1 MGSNNTATATATT
14 TYGNKSTTGYG
25 YKTYTPERK
34 ETIRYYENYH
44 RNMNT
49 SELEEIETF
58 MYLCKLDDP
67 ELKSVLTH
75 FLTKFYPDVI
85 SEDGYIYAKGN
96 DPVLLTAHM
105 DTVHK
110 YLIKDWY
117 EDVYTKEGRT
127 YHELSSPEGI
137 GGDDRCGIYMICRIL
152 ATTTYRP
159 SILFCEDEE
168 IGGVGSGKFCLTKYI
183 NDLSEL
189 KFLIELDRANK
200 RDLVFY
206 YDDNVDFHHM
216 CEDVTGYR
224 EEYGS
229 FSDISKLAPACGL
242 SAVNISCGYYRAHTT
257 NEYVIWEEMLDS
269 IDATIK
275 LIAWACCAEIEPYK
289 YVEYVP
295 YYKRNNTYKYGNY
308 SNSYYNT
315 RYYDDDYDDWY
326 TGYSNR
332 NYGQVSTQTEPEVL
346 PNIGEVDE
354 TTYILQV
361 AFLVDGKEYEAS
373 VKGATEG
380 DCWMNFFL
388 ENSDV
393 CFNDVIDF
401 DMFEA

>member
-1 MGSNNTATATATT
+1 MGNNSTAATATA
-14 TYGNKSTTGYG
+14 YKSTGYG
-25 YKTYTPERK
+25 YNSYMPERK
-34 ETIRYYENYH
+34 DVIRFYEDYH

-49 SELEEIETF
+49 SELEDVEDFLTI
-58 MYLCKLDDP
+58 CKLDDP
-67 ELKSVLTH
+67 ELKNLLTH
-75 FLTKFYPDVI
+75 ILMKFYSDVI
-85 SEDGYIYAKGN
+85 SEDGYIYAKGTE
-96 DPVLLTAHM
+96 PVLLTAHI

-137 GGDDRCGIYMICRIL
+137 GGDDRCGIYMIYRIL

-168 IGGVGSGKFCLTKYI
+168 IGGIGSSKFCKTKYI
-183 NDLSEL
+183 EDLSEL

-206 YDDNVDFHHM
+206 YDDNKEFHKM
-216 CEDVTGYR
+216 CEEVTGYK
-224 EEYGS
+224 EDYGS
-229 FSDISKLAPACGL
+229 FSDISNLAPACGI

-269 IDATIK
+269 INATLM
-275 LIAWACCAEIEPYK
+275 LIAWASCAEIEPYE
-289 YVEYVP
+289 YIEYVP

-308 SNSYYNT
+308 SNTYYDSK
-315 RYYDDDYDDWY
+315 YYDDDYDDWY

-332 NYGQVSTQTEPEVL
+332 NYGQVSTQTEKEV
-346 PNIGEVDE
+346 PPSVGEVDE
-354 TTYILQV
+354 ATYILQV
-361 AFLVDGKEYEAS
+361 TFVVDGKEYETS
-373 VKGATEG
+373 VQGTSEG
-380 DCWMNFFL
+380 DCWMNFFID
-388 ENSDV
+388 NSDV